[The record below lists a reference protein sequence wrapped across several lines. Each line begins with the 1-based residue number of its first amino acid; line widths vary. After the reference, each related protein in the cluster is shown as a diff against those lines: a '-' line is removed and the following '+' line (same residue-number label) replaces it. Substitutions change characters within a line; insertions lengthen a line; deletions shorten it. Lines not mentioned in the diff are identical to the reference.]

1 MADEK
6 VGKSTD
12 ELIHV
17 LVLDSESCRLGLLNE
32 DVATTLVAVASEDP
46 ADWNEMLAYWPR
58 YTSRV
63 VPEFLSSVALETG
76 AREGFQNSI
85 GKSQLWI
92 VLDLEQKRFLSGKAV
107 QPIGRDACFA
117 MHTDKNGDQ
126 HDLLSV
132 HFPPWWELQEHV
144 DVDATQKPRS
154 TAMKKPHVDREFL
167 FGDPMVWA
175 IADQVLKMVSSGC
188 VAEATK
194 SSEPETR
201 DPFYALTI
209 EVHRDWLLTPR
220 EELGGL
226 YPRQMLHG
234 GINWIDQLA
243 WAQRL
248 RFENRGEGR
257 IVAAP
262 KDCCGYKRGPMGR
275 EEIAI
280 YFDLC
285 RELIEA
291 GWHWCQRNRIE
302 LSGQAED
309 PAPSQAATESTRETL
324 FGFLNEVKLNWLTS
338 PLEGGSVPAF
348 VLECSRRRVPRGAGV
363 EIVGMDQRQS
373 AEHTIDCD
381 CPICIMMA
389 EGKMG
394 VGFCGIDGHH
404 LELDNEFA
412 FSMRETR
419 EAWEA
424 EQREYAKFSAE
435 CDRKREE
442 RDRQVKAGEIV
453 EDEFASAWSGSVSE
467 DPIPGD
473 ANGDLKLTF
482 LLAEIVTG
490 IKQTS
495 HAEEPAPSDS
505 SAAESSSAVFIEKL
519 NVDFAKF
526 RASNR
531 DEQVTNTKSLA
542 NTLEQIAEAY
552 PELVSRTADFQS
564 RILENAR
571 RQVPKPDSMDE
582 GWNDD
587 HNPF

>member
-1 MADEK
+1 MADK
-6 VGKSTD
+6 KTD
-12 ELIHV
+12 ESTGERIHV

-32 DVATTLVAVASEDP
+32 DIATTLIAVASEDP
-46 ADWNEMLAYWPR
+46 ENWDEMLAYWPR

-63 VPEFLSSVALETG
+63 VPEFLSSVTFKIVERKTLLD
-76 AREGFQNSI
+76 SI

-117 MHTDKNGDQ
+117 MHTEENGDQ

-132 HFPPWWELQEHV
+132 HLPPWWELQEQV

-175 IADQVLKMVSSGC
+175 IADQVLRMVSNGC

-248 RFENRGEGR
+248 RFENPGEGR

-262 KDCCGYKRGPMGR
+262 KECCGYKRGPMGR

-309 PAPSQAATESTRETL
+309 PAPSQAATESNRETL

-338 PLEGGSVPAF
+338 PFEGGSAPVF
-348 VLECSRRRVPRGAGV
+348 ILECSRRRVPRGAGV

-373 AEHTIDCD
+373 AEHIIDCD

-412 FSMRETR
+412 FSMHETR

-424 EQREYAKFSAE
+424 EQREYAQFSAE

-442 RDRQVKAGEIV
+442 HDRQVKAGEI
-453 EDEFASAWSGSVSE
+453 EDDEFASAWSGGVSE

-473 ANGDLKLTF
+473 ANGDLKLAF
-482 LLAEIVTG
+482 LLAEIVTE
-490 IKQTS
+490 IKHASSAGELATS
-495 HAEEPAPSDS
+495 AL
-505 SAAESSSAVFIEKL
+505 SAAESSSAVLVKKL
-519 NVDFAKF
+519 NADFAIF
-526 RASNR
+526 RVSNR
-531 DEQVTNTKSLA
+531 EELDANTKSLT
-542 NTLEQIAEAY
+542 NTLEQIADAY
-552 PELVSRTADFQS
+552 PNLLPRVADFQS
-564 RILENAR
+564 QVCELV
-571 RQVPKPDSMDE
+571 RQAVRFPPRDE
-582 GWNDD
+582 RWRDD
-587 HNPF
+587 DIPF